1 MLEVINTADGS
12 TTIFNAELNATYH
25 SKFGAI
31 QESTH
36 IFINNGLRTVANN
49 NDKKI
54 NVLEIGFGTGLNAM
68 LTLQEATTNKLHVN
82 YLAIEKYPLTK
93 EIFDKLNYTELINAE
108 KSQLNAILNGD
119 WEKENNISTNFSI
132 TKIKGD
138 ANEFNYIQKADV
150 IYYDAFGPGAAPE
163 MWQSPIF
170 EKLFTIL
177 NTGGCIITFCA
188 QGELKRILKRCGFK
202 VESLQGPPG
211 KREITRAIKI

>member
-1 MLEVINTADGS
+1 MLELIHTADGS
-12 TTIFNAELNATYH
+12 TTILNTELNATYH

-36 IFINNGLRTVANN
+36 IFINNGLKFIT
-49 NDKKI
+49 KKNI

-68 LTLQEATTNKLHVN
+68 LTLQEAIKKNLNIN
-82 YLAIEKYPLTK
+82 YSSIEKYPLEK
-93 EIFDKLNYTELINAE
+93 EVFDKLNYVELIDTNKTEL
-108 KSQLNAILNGD
+108 SAILNCE
-119 WEKENNISTNFSI
+119 WEKENKINSNFSI
-132 TKIKGD
+132 TKFKSD

-163 MWQSPIF
+163 MWQSTIF
-170 EKLFTIL
+170 EKLYLIL

-188 QGELKRILKRCGFK
+188 QGELKRILKRCGFT

-211 KREITRAIKI
+211 KREITRAIKN

>member
-1 MLEVINTADGS
+1 MLEILNTADGS
-12 TTIFNAELNATYH
+12 TTILNTELNATYH

-36 IFINNGLRTVANN
+36 IFINNGLKFITKTN
-49 NDKKI
+49 I

-68 LTLQEATTNKLHVN
+68 LSLQEAIKENLNIN
-82 YLAIEKYPLTK
+82 YLAIEKYPLEK
-93 EIFDKLNYTELINAE
+93 EVFEKLNYTELLNVE
-108 KSQLNAILNGD
+108 KKEIETILNCE
-119 WEKENNISTNFSI
+119 WEKEKKINSNFSI
-132 TKIKGD
+132 TKFNSD
-138 ANEFNYIQKADV
+138 ANEFNYAQKADV

-170 EKLFTIL
+170 EKLYPIL

-188 QGELKRILKRCGFK
+188 QGELKRILKRCGFT

-211 KREITRAIKI
+211 KREITRAIKN

>member
-1 MLEVINTADGS
+1 MLELIHTADGS
-12 TTIFNAELNATYH
+12 TTILNTELNATYH

-36 IFINNGLRTVANN
+36 IFINNGLKFIT
-49 NDKKI
+49 KKNI

-68 LTLQEATTNKLHVN
+68 LTLQEAIKGNLSIN
-82 YLAIEKYPLTK
+82 YSAIEKYPLEK
-93 EIFDKLNYTELINAE
+93 EVFEKLNYFELIDVTKE
-108 KSQLNAILNGD
+108 QLDSVLNCE
-119 WEKENNISTNFSI
+119 WEKENKINSHFSI
-132 TKIKGD
+132 TKFKSD
-138 ANEFNYIQKADV
+138 ANEFSYTQKADV

-170 EKLFTIL
+170 EKLYSIL

-188 QGELKRILKRCGFK
+188 QGELKRILKRCGFT

-211 KREITRAIKI
+211 KREITRAIKN